1 MKKYFLK
8 GLDCPACAAKIEN
21 GLKSALSDESISVNF
36 TNKTVSI
43 KSEQYKDAK
52 TIIKKLDPDVELID
66 LSKKDTHTDDLINNK
81 FELVKIL
88 ISLIL
93 FTISLFYK
101 TKLASY
107 PLLEYSAFL
116 FPYFLIGYPVIF
128 KAAKNIRNR
137 QLFDEN
143 FLILIA
149 TLGAIAIKE
158 LPEAVAVMLFYNVGE
173 YLQNLAVGKSK
184 KSITSL
190 LNLKP
195 DTVTIIKNNSY
206 ITVIP
211 EEVKIGDLIVV
222 KPGEKI
228 PLDGVV
234 VEGSSSLNTSAITGE
249 FVPKM
254 VKTGD
259 EILSGMI
266 NESGLLKIKVT
277 REYKDSTIAKIL
289 ELVEEAS
296 SKKSKTEQ
304 FITKFARYYTPFV
317 VYTAIFIAFIP
328 PTILPNQTYASWI
341 YRALILL
348 VISCPCALVISIP
361 LSYFSGIGKSAK
373 NGILVKGSN
382 YLEALTDAK
391 VVAFDKTGTLTKG
404 VFRINK
410 IITKNGASED
420 ELLEY
425 AAYAEINSNHPVAE
439 VIIKSFG
446 KQIDKSKI
454 ESFEEI
460 KGYGLETV
468 IDGKT
473 VLVGNDGLMHIKR
486 IPHDDCDVE
495 HSVVYVAV
503 DGKFLGYILID
514 DEIKEES
521 IQLVNR
527 LKQIGVNRVI
537 MLTGDN
543 FNAAKKIADK
553 LNINEFYAGLLP
565 QDKVNKLKEIKEKLP
580 ENERVVF
587 TGDGINDAPVIAS
600 SDIGIAMGGLGSDA
614 AIEAAD
620 IVIMDDNP
628 LSIPKAIKI
637 AKYTK
642 KIAKQNIIFSLSVKG
657 IFITLGI
664 FGIATMWEAVFAD
677 VGVALVAILNSLR
690 IFTYKT

>member
-8 GLDCPACAAKIEN
+8 GLDCPACAIKIEN
-21 GLKSALSDESISVNF
+21 GLKTALSDETISINF
-36 TNKTVSI
+36 TYKTVTL

-52 TIIKKLDPDVELID
+52 HIIKKLDPDVELID
-66 LSKKDTHTDDLINNK
+66 LSKKEVDIDDSVNTK
-81 FELVKIL
+81 FEFTKIL
-88 ISLIL
+88 IALML

-101 TKLASY
+101 SKLSAY
-107 PLLEYSAFL
+107 PLFEYTAFL
-116 FPYFLIGYPVIF
+116 TPYFIIGYPVIL
-128 KAAKNIRNR
+128 KAAKNIKNK
-137 QLFDEN
+137 QIFDEN

-149 TLGAIAIKE
+149 TIGAIAIKE

-173 YLQNLAVGKSK
+173 YLQNLAVGRSR
-184 KSITSL
+184 KSIKNL

-195 DTVTIIKNNSY
+195 ETVNIIKNDTY
-206 ITVIP
+206 ITVTP
-211 EEVKIGDLIVV
+211 EEVKIGDIILV

-234 VEGSSSLNTSAITGE
+234 VEGSSFVNTSALTGE
-249 FVPKM
+249 FVPKR
-254 VKTGD
+254 VKAGED
-259 EILSGMI
+259 ILSGMI

-277 REYKDSTIAKIL
+277 KEYKDSTIAKIL

-296 SKKSKTEQ
+296 SRKSKTEQ

-317 VYTAIFIAFIP
+317 VFTALFIAFIP
-328 PTILPNQTYASWI
+328 PIILPNQTYANWI

-382 YLEALTDAK
+382 YLEALTDTE

-404 VFRINK
+404 VFKINRIV
-410 IITKNGASED
+410 TKNGASED
-420 ELLEY
+420 EILKY

-439 VIIKSFG
+439 VIVKSFG
-446 KQIDKSKI
+446 QPIDKSKI

-460 KGYGLETV
+460 KGYGLKAV
-468 IDGKT
+468 VNGKT
-473 VLVGNDGLMHIKR
+473 ILVGNDGLMHMKG

-521 IQLVNR
+521 LQVVNK
-527 LKQIGVNRVI
+527 LKQVGVNKVI

-553 LNINEFYAGLLP
+553 LNIDEFYAGLLP
-565 QDKVNKLKEIKEKLP
+565 QDKVDKLKEIKDKLSEKQ
-580 ENERVVF
+580 RVVF
-587 TGDGINDAPVIAS
+587 AGDGINDAPVIAL
-600 SDIGIAMGGLGSDA
+600 SDIGIAMGGVGSDA

-628 LSIPKAIKI
+628 LAIPKAIKI
-637 AKYTK
+637 AKHTK
-642 KIAKQNIIFSLSVKG
+642 KIAKENIIFSLSVKG
-657 IFITLGI
+657 IFIILGI
-664 FGIATMWEAVFAD
+664 FGVATMWEAVFAD
-677 VGVALVAILNSLR
+677 VGVALLAILNSLR